1 MTTFN
6 FRKSSS
12 SSVDRGW
19 AWIVLLACFLEYF
32 IILGMFKSFGLFFV
46 QYQKKYA
53 TSASILSMVLSVQ
66 TIVASVSSIIIM
78 GIGTRYLTE
87 RTMVMCAAIIGLAC
101 QLGNAYAP
109 FAEFLFFTH
118 SALFAISAMFAH
130 LPSMLMVGKYFE
142 KHRGMAN
149 AIANVG
155 GSFGGLALPFLLT
168 FLFSEYGLEGT
179 LTIAGGLYLH
189 FLPIGLLMRPID
201 REQNTKK
208 DNKKK
213 EHDKIS
219 DINDHNEYLISNDKE
234 NNLRIEYD
242 IRNTFTGSKHSLHS
256 LVNLNGKSHSL
267 TNIDSTHI
275 RNSKIQSLE
284 LCGSSMNLASTVS
297 LDMINTAK
305 SKNQMD
311 SASSKYNEKR
321 NCCIQFLFVLFDFSL
336 FKDAKFVILMV
347 FSFLVAAGC
356 TIPVTYIAPFAKD
369 KGLETDMIGYL
380 LTISAASDLI
390 GRTLFIFISDNK
402 KIQRCHMMTIAIMA
416 NGIVCLMASFYNDFV
431 TLAVFGI
438 LQASFGGTYYSLINV
453 LIVDFIGLE
462 NLSHGLVMGT
472 VTRGTS
478 IAITS
483 TLVGFIRDKTGSYV
497 GGFYLMGVCL
507 ILGGFLLLLKPF
519 ISK

>member
-1 MTTFN
+1 MTFFN

-12 SSVDRGW
+12 ASVDRGW

-46 QYQKKYA
+46 QYQKKYE

-87 RTMVMCAAIIGLAC
+87 RTMVMCAAVIGLAC

-109 FAEFLFFTH
+109 FAEFLFLTH

-149 AIANVG
+149 AVANVG
-155 GSFGGLALPFLLT
+155 GSLGGLALPFLLT
-168 FLFSEYGLEGT
+168 FLLKEYGLEGT
-179 LTIAGGLYLH
+179 LTVAGGLYLH
-189 FLPIGLLMRPID
+189 FFPIGLLMRPID
-201 REQNTKK
+201 RGQGKKESINEEQGKLS
-208 DNKKK
+208 DNKDQN
-213 EHDKIS
+213 EH
-219 DINDHNEYLISNDKE
+219 LIPKDKE
-234 NNLRIEYD
+234 QSLSVEFE
-242 IRNTFTGSKHSLHS
+242 IRNTFTGSKHSLH
-256 LVNLNGKSHSL
+256 LNGKSHSL
-267 TNIDSTHI
+267 TNIDSVHK
-275 RNSKIQSLE
+275 RNGKLQSVE

-297 LDMINTAK
+297 LDMINTTQ
-305 SKNQMD
+305 SKNQMN
-311 SASSKYNEKR
+311 SNYNEDR
-321 NCCIQFLFVLFDFSL
+321 NCCVQFLFVLFDFSL
-336 FKDAKFVILMV
+336 FKNAKFVILMV

-369 KGLETDMIGYL
+369 KGLETEMIGYL
-380 LTISAASDLI
+380 LTISAASDLT
-390 GRTLFIFISDNK
+390 GRILFIFISDNK
-402 KIQRCHMMTIAIMA
+402 KIQRCHMMIIAIMA

-453 LIVDFIGLE
+453 VIVDFIGLE

-483 TLVGFIRDKTGSYV
+483 TLVGIIRDKTGSYV
-497 GGFYLMGVCL
+497 GGFYLMGICL
-507 ILGGFLLLLKPF
+507 ILGGVLLLLKPL